1 MFRFYCLLK
10 EEVIESVLQEALDRT
25 MEKYPLF
32 RSVLRKGVFWFYM
45 EMRDLPALV
54 KPEVNPPCS
63 KLYVPDQKQLLFEV
77 TYYKNRINFEVFH
90 GLTDGT
96 GAMIFL
102 KELVKNYLQLRHR
115 EAKLPELAEEAAA
128 TESDQEEDSFSHYYS
143 RKRAGRRK
151 IQRAYQLKG
160 ELREHQDMSI
170 REILLSAS
178 AVHKKAKEYGVSVT
192 VYLTAVLLCAIHEE
206 IPASRGKKPVAL
218 MIPVNLRNYFPS
230 RSMINFFS
238 WIEAGYSFREETS
251 LADVITYLSKYF
263 QRELVKENIDAKM
276 SDLVRL
282 ERNPLLRAVP
292 LEIKNLLLMAGTTLG
307 GKSVTAVFSNMGR
320 IRMPEEYEP
329 YIQRFGFFTSTGILQ
344 LCSCTYQDELLLGF
358 TSKLVSENI
367 QRNFLQLLEREGI
380 AGQLLEHDFPA
391 PLQKKASP
399 MAAGLRIFTFLCA
412 ASVILCWMLNLMLTP
427 DFLWGGY
434 VTAGVFCMW
443 LLVIVGYRKRKNP
456 LKNGMWQL
464 LIVTLGAFLWDHF
477 TGYKG
482 WSLDFVLPFATI
494 TIQGAMLLIA
504 GICRMEI
511 EEYLFY
517 LVQASAVGLI
527 PWILYFAGVLGIQY
541 PSLLC
546 GGISALLL
554 LGIAFFRRKELQKE
568 IKKKFRI

>member
-292 LEIKNLLLMAGTTLG
+292 WRSRTFFSWPHDAGRKKRHG
-307 GKSVTAVFSNMGR
+307 CVFQHGR

-367 QRNFLQLLEREGI
+367 QRISCRFWKEKGSR
-380 AGQLLEHDFPA
+380 D
-391 PLQKKASP
+391 S
-399 MAAGLRIFTFLCA
+399 
-412 ASVILCWMLNLMLTP
+412 CWN
-427 DFLWGGY
+427 
-434 VTAGVFCMW
+434 
-443 LLVIVGYRKRKNP
+443 
-456 LKNGMWQL
+456 
-464 LIVTLGAFLWDHF
+464 
-477 TGYKG
+477 
-482 WSLDFVLPFATI
+482 
-494 TIQGAMLLIA
+494 
-504 GICRMEI
+504 
-511 EEYLFY
+511 
-517 LVQASAVGLI
+517 
-527 PWILYFAGVLGIQY
+527 
-541 PSLLC
+541 
-546 GGISALLL
+546 
-554 LGIAFFRRKELQKE
+554 
-568 IKKKFRI
+568 